1 MPYLPDQLEYLLDL
15 LILEAMMVMGMLIA
29 VNLVISKDLSS
40 DMWQC
45 IRGKQNVVN
54 SVTDSVIWSN
64 VFIA

>member
-1 MPYLPDQLEYLLDL
+1 MPYLPDQLQYLLDL

-45 IRGKQNVVN
+45 IRGKRDVVN
-54 SVTDSVIWSN
+54 SVTDSVI
-64 VFIA
+64 

>member
-1 MPYLPDQLEYLLDL
+1 MPYLPDQLQYLLDL

-45 IRGKQNVVN
+45 IRGKRNVVN
-54 SVTDSVIWSN
+54 SVTDSVI
-64 VFIA
+64 